1 MFRFENIEYLYAL
14 SAILLFLL
22 IYIISRIIRKQKLNL
37 AADAGL
43 ISKLTPEVSAFKP
56 VYKFTLLMLAY
67 SFAVIALAN
76 PQIGTKME
84 EIKREG
90 VELII
95 ALDVSNSMKAEDIK
109 PNRLERAKQSILK
122 LIDNLMSDKIGLVV
136 FAGDAFLQLPLTT
149 DYSAAKLMVSTVET
163 EMIATQGTALGH
175 AITLG
180 QSAFSKEND
189 VNKALIIITDG
200 ENHEDDALSAAKDAR
215 EKGIII
221 HTIGMGSIEGSPIPL
236 YQNGREIGY
245 VKDRAGNTVITK
257 LNAGMLQQIAL
268 EADGRFIRSS
278 SADPDLTALLDE
290 ISGMD
295 KKEFEAKVFTE
306 YEDRFQYFLAAAIF
320 FLLLELLI
328 SNKKNKYIEKL
339 ISFAGGKK

>member
-14 SAILLFLL
+14 TAVPLFVLV
-22 IYIISRIIRKQKLNL
+22 YIISRIIRLQKIKL
-37 AADAGL
+37 AADANL
-43 ISKLTPEVSAFKP
+43 LSKLTPDVSGFKP
-56 VYKFTLLMLAY
+56 LYKFILLMLAF
-67 SFAVIALAN
+67 SFAVVALAN

-109 PNRLERAKQSILK
+109 PNRLDRAKQSILK

-180 QSAFSKEND
+180 AAGFSKED
-189 VNKALIIITDG
+189 DFNKAMIIITDG
-200 ENHEDDALSAAKDAR
+200 ENHEDDALSAAKEAR

-221 HTIGMGSIEGSPIPL
+221 HTIGMGSIEGSPIP
-236 YQNGREIGY
+236 QFENGREIGY
-245 VKDRAGNTVITK
+245 VKDREGNTVITK

-278 SADPDLTALLDE
+278 SADPDLNALLEE

-306 YEDRFQYFLAAAIF
+306 YEDRFQYFLAVALF
-320 FLLLELLI
+320 FLLLEILI
-328 SNKKNKYIEKL
+328 SNKKNKFIAKL